1 MNVQMILI
9 CSLFLYVLYSS
20 CNEGYINK
28 PLKDEPDDM
37 QFLACH
43 DYSSNQNLG
52 NNNYKLKRHSVGE
65 PLQGTYSYFLD
76 TYKIRD
82 YNEIFHAPICEKEY
96 KFKDIG
102 NLTVPEILDHGDATK
117 EEDMLTIEDE
127 YEKNSIKDPYYS
139 FVSPKYIGNKLTY
152 TDATN
157 EMFLDTHHSQQGE
170 NGTAHR
176 AGEEYIPT

>member
-52 NNNYKLKRHSVGE
+52 NNNYKLKRHGVSE

-82 YNEIFHAPICEKEY
+82 YNEIFHAPICEEEY

-102 NLTVPEILDHGDATK
+102 NLKVPEIFC
-117 EEDMLTIEDE
+117 
-127 YEKNSIKDPYYS
+127 SR
-139 FVSPKYIGNKLTY
+139 
-152 TDATN
+152 
-157 EMFLDTHHSQQGE
+157 HSRYFERSLMG
-170 NGTAHR
+170 
-176 AGEEYIPT
+176 